1 MRNKARLSIT
11 GSVGEN
17 GRVLTPDCP
26 KAVHAGHA
34 SLRHPGLAVV
44 SSGLPWKPKNTCRAL
59 TTHKHTRTSTKTQTH
74 TYIQKDLY
82 IFSHTRTYMIIATE
96 AQIFRYRETHFY
108 TKHTHTHRIIISHFL
123 LPLTHFTE
131 DWWIQLW
138 SERCRNRAMDNY
150 DVTLACSI
158 LFFLIFFLFFFF
170 WEDANIARSS
180 NQRESQH
187 RFPWTMSCEHDHKT
201 DHDDDSDKDDDHSR
215 REEKKQKT
223 DNQTT

>member
-1 MRNKARLSIT
+1 
-11 GSVGEN
+11 
-17 GRVLTPDCP
+17 
-26 KAVHAGHA
+26 
-34 SLRHPGLAVV
+34 
-44 SSGLPWKPKNTCRAL
+44 
-59 TTHKHTRTSTKTQTH
+59 
-74 TYIQKDLY
+74 
-82 IFSHTRTYMIIATE
+82 
-96 AQIFRYRETHFY
+96 
-108 TKHTHTHRIIISHFL
+108 
-123 LPLTHFTE
+123 
-131 DWWIQLW
+131 
-138 SERCRNRAMDNY
+138 MDNY

>member
-108 TKHTHTHRIIISHFL
+108 TKHTHTHTASSFHISCCHWL
-123 LPLTHFTE
+123 
-131 DWWIQLW
+131 
-138 SERCRNRAMDNY
+138 
-150 DVTLACSI
+150 I
-158 LFFLIFFLFFFF
+158 L
-170 WEDANIARSS
+170 
-180 NQRESQH
+180 
-187 RFPWTMSCEHDHKT
+187 
-201 DHDDDSDKDDDHSR
+201 
-215 REEKKQKT
+215 QKT
-223 DNQTT
+223 DEYNCGANGVETEQWTTMTSHLPAAFFSF